1 MTKLLCRFNGV
12 RSLRI
17 ELPCSCRTSND
28 RDGLSTVFKWK
39 AKIGLRFELF
49 SFLCP
54 KLVTKIDDELV
65 EDDEEE
71 EEVDADYL
79 VEHTHYE
86 FYGPVGYAVSLH
98 HLMLLLIARHP
109 NIQSVEITDSKKH
122 GGLKLD
128 GEELI
133 RIRNTLDSTPN
144 LLYSPDFKCFPARL
158 KIWYVSR
165 MELSGFVMKK
175 VTLVVFRGNGV
186 VANAS
191 GCGGGG
197 VGEVEDNDD
206 ALDGG
211 FEGDGEGIF
220 GEAMKEILTK
230 HRFKARCYP
239 IPQDEADW

>member
-1 MTKLLCRFNGV
+1 MAF
-12 RSLRI
+12 
-17 ELPCSCRTSND
+17 
-28 RDGLSTVFKWK
+28 GLSASSYLAPAALPTTEMDYPLFLSGRPKS
-39 AKIGLRFELF
+39 GLRFELF

-86 FYGPVGYAVSLH
+86 FYGPVGYAASLH

-109 NIQSVEITDSKKH
+109 NIQSVEITDSKRH

-133 RIRNTLDSTPN
+133 R
-144 LLYSPDFKCFPARL
+144 
-158 KIWYVSR
+158 IWYVSR

-197 VGEVEDNDD
+197 GVGEVEDNGD